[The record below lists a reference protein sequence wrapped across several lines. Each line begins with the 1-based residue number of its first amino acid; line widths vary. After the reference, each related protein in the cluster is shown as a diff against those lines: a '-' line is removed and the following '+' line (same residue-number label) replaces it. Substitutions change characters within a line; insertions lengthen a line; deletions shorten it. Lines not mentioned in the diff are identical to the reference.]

1 MDEVYNETEIQDGP
15 STPVSSAPGPAAP
28 PAPPVPSAPP
38 VDGAAQN
45 DDVPVTDGTQQQEQD
60 SLDQDI
66 LDILGDDP
74 STENP
79 YGDDLH
85 KDIAHRWQNILV
97 NGLNKD
103 NRITLQKL
111 YLPAENCSYMK
122 APKLNAEIKAALTEV
137 NNKKDIY
144 SQSRQNQLTSCLA
157 AIGKVLN
164 GALARNRNI
173 PQDIIKPLSDAGRLL
188 CDYHHKE
195 SLSRRYAAMN
205 SLSKE
210 TKDVLKNTKID
221 EFLFGSDLAE
231 KLKTSKAISK
241 SGLEMR
247 TPVAGPSG
255 VRRLNSTV
263 SQVPAANRAPTL
275 NARGA
280 PRAPAAEPRAN
291 PAPRRPPAPRRQGS
305 RARPAP
311 PPRQY
316 HRSRRL

>member
-1 MDEVYNETEIQDGP
+1 MDVFNNEIGIGIQDGP
-15 STPVSSAPGPAAP
+15 SSDASCAPGPAAP
-28 PAPPVPSAPP
+28 PALPA
-38 VDGAAQN
+38 DAAAQSN
-45 DDVPVTDGTQQQEQD
+45 DEPLVDDTQQPEQD

-74 STENP
+74 STGNP
-79 YGDDLH
+79 YGENLH
-85 KDIAHRWQNILV
+85 KDIASRWQNILA

-103 NRITLQKL
+103 NRITMQKL

-144 SQSRQNQLTSCLA
+144 NQSRQNQLTSCLA

-164 GALARNRNI
+164 IALARNRNI
-173 PQDIIKPLSDAGRLL
+173 TQDIIKPLSDAGRLL

-255 VRRLNSTV
+255 VRRLTSTV
-263 SQVPAANRAPTL
+263 SQVTAAHRAPAL

-291 PAPRRPPAPRRQGS
+291 PAPRRPTAPRLQGP

-311 PPRQY
+311 PRHHQ
-316 HRSRRL
+316 RSRRQ

>member
-1 MDEVYNETEIQDGP
+1 MA
-15 STPVSSAPGPAAP
+15 SSVERPGASRAARAGRAPDAP
-28 PAPPVPSAPP
+28 PAHADVLNNDEPLI
-38 VDGAAQN
+38 DDAQKT
-45 DDVPVTDGTQQQEQD
+45 VQD
-60 SLDQDI
+60 LEQDI

-74 STENP
+74 STGNP
-79 YGDDLH
+79 YGENLH
-85 KDIAHRWQNILV
+85 KDIASRWQNILV

-111 YLPAENCSYMK
+111 YLPAENCPYMT

-164 GALARNRNI
+164 IALAKNQNI

-195 SLSRRYAAMN
+195 SLSRRYATMN

-255 VRRLNSTV
+255 VRRIASTV
-263 SQVPAANRAPTL
+263 SQVPAVHRNPTL

-291 PAPRRPPAPRRQGS
+291 PASRRPPAPRPPAS
-305 RARPAP
+305 RARHA
-311 PPRQY
+311 PPRQ
-316 HRSRRL
+316 HQRSRRQ